1 MDFQSRL
8 THCSQSDVGLAREEN
23 EDSLG
28 WLTPE
33 ESGRGWV
40 FIVADGMGG
49 AAAGSAASKMA
60 VATIKEVYPRLVA
73 GGSAVYD
80 AIRESIEEANA
91 AILRH
96 AQSDDSLRGMGTTVT
111 VLVVVDG
118 LAYTAHV
125 GDSRIYRHRGGRLE
139 QMTRDHTRVQML
151 ADQGIIT
158 PAEAQDH
165 PESHVISRNLGGKP
179 DIEVDIPDDGPFPLR
194 EGDVFLLC
202 SDGLHGLVGDPAIHR
217 LVGLVPPARAT
228 PALIQLANRRGGYDN
243 ITVSLVCVGE
253 GRWSA
258 DLDDR
263 ALGSVIDELAYDVVS
278 DTALFDAYDP
288 EALSPADFET
298 RKLRAVMAGDAN
310 AGRPT
315 PTGAITTQAA
325 KREHERPDAE
335 KAARAGLKN
344 TVSMVSPFSPP
355 ETSSVPAPAAVAAES
370 PPPRR
375 KGLNVVLLVVAA
387 LMLLA
392 LLVGIVV
399 VVVLLN
405 VS

>member
-1 MDFQSRL
+1 MGFESRV

-28 WLTPE
+28 WMTPE

-49 AAAGSAASKMA
+49 AAAGSAASTLAVKTVKSVYPSRVA
-60 VATIKEVYPRLVA
+60 AGVATF
-73 GGSAVYD
+73 D
-80 AIRESIEEANA
+80 AIREAVEEANL
-91 AILRH
+91 AILDH
-96 AQSDDSLRGMGTTVT
+96 AKTDDSLRGMGTTIT
-111 VLVVVDG
+111 VLAIVGDD
-118 LAYTAHV
+118 AYTAHV
-125 GDSRIYRHRGGRLE
+125 GDSRIYRRRAGRLE
-139 QMTRDHTRVQML
+139 QMSRDHTRVQML

-179 DIEVDIPDDGPFPLR
+179 DLEVDVPEDGPFALR
-194 EGDVFLLC
+194 EGDLYLLC
-202 SDGLHGLVGDPAIHR
+202 SDGLHGLVGDPAIDR
-217 LVGLVPPARAT
+217 IMGLVEPGRAT
-228 PALIQLANRRGGYDN
+228 PSLIQLANRRGGYDN
-243 ITVSLVCVGE
+243 ITVSLVCVGDGE
-253 GRWSA
+253 WGDVTDQ
-258 DLDDR
+258 DLG
-263 ALGSVIDELAYDVVS
+263 AAIDELAYDAVS

-298 RKLRAVMAGDAN
+298 RKLRAIMSGDEG

-325 KREHERPDAE
+325 EREHDRPDSE

-344 TVSMVSPFSPP
+344 TVSMVSPFAA
-355 ETSSVPAPAAVAAES
+355 PAPGAPPMPAAAAV
-370 PPPRR
+370 PTPRR
-375 KGLNVVLLVVAA
+375 VPV
-387 LMLLA
+387 A
-392 LLVGIVV
+392 LLLIAAAVMVALLLGIVV

-405 VS
+405 LG